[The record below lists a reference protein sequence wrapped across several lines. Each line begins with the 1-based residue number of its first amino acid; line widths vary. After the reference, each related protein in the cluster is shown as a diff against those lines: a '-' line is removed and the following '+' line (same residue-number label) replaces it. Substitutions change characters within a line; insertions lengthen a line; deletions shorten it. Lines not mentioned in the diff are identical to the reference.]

1 MAAAAKLLRKGGRLV
16 VLDLNQHQFDQS
28 RELYGDH
35 WLGFSEA
42 DLREWLGAAG
52 LRDVDVQLLS
62 PEAEAPHFQP
72 TLASGVSGG

>member
-1 MAAAAKLLRKGGRLV
+1 MRKGGRLV
-16 VLDLNQHQFDQS
+16 VLDLNRHHFDQA

-52 LRDVDVQLLS
+52 LQQVEVQLLA
-62 PEAEAPHFQP
+62 PEAEPPHFQP
-72 TLASGVSGG
+72 TLASGVAG